1 MIYFRRLPL
10 LKKVLPDYKD
20 DNHPA
25 KKMAEELIN
34 NIERMK
40 KVVDED
46 NVYYDVYSYDYN

>member
-1 MIYFRRLPL
+1 M
-10 LKKVLPDYKD
+10 LKKVLPDYRD

-40 KVVDED
+40 TVVDED